1 VTLSRIPRD
10 VEANRHYDLI
20 KQIDVFRNHQTVTSF
35 PRKKF
40 VQKICTNTN
49 DRQPTPKNRRW
60 QLQKR
65 KIIRKGNKR
74 GDLRGETIVVPR
86 YLREAHYSLRE
97 IVRQPA
103 DGVSIPN
110 NGCEDVEGIKPAP
123 FARTEERGDPGP
135 PD

>member
-1 VTLSRIPRD
+1 LPRYRTTRREGIRYPRRAFVERAPNVTLSRIPRD

-74 GDLRGETIVVPR
+74 GDLRGGTIVVPR
-86 YLREAHYSLRE
+86 YLREAHSSLF
-97 IVRQPA
+97 
-103 DGVSIPN
+103 S
-110 NGCEDVEGIKPAP
+110 
-123 FARTEERGDPGP
+123 
-135 PD
+135 

>member
-1 VTLSRIPRD
+1 MYLGI
-10 VEANRHYDLI
+10 I
-20 KQIDVFRNHQTVTSF
+20 KQLPPFLERSSY
-35 PRKKF
+35 K
-40 VQKICTNTN
+40 KICTNTN

-74 GDLRGETIVVPR
+74 GDLRGETIVVPTDYGQTFSFGKMR
-86 YLREAHYSLRE
+86 LAQGLKNAKMGICRE

-103 DGVSIPN
+103 DGASIPN

-123 FARTEERGDPGP
+123 FARTEERGDAGP